1 MELDNLKTLW
11 KEQELPPADDQEQ
24 AELLAMLQKRSRGP
38 IDRMRHNLRVET
50 IMLIATYIPT
60 ILLYILMFEG
70 TLWGISVIMAV
81 ILVIFLVYFYLKNR
95 LLKKMQCVTCEV
107 RSNLAGQIKV
117 LGKYIRFYY
126 WGATL
131 SLVIGWVI
139 AYEVI
144 IYAKHEVHPHMVF
157 SWWFSPAFLL
167 VLLVPLGVGG
177 YFLNRRRANKLYGR
191 HIKKL
196 KELLQEMDEV

>member
-126 WGATL
+126 WGATM

>member
-1 MELDNLKTLW
+1 EAVVM
-11 KEQELPPADDQEQ
+11 
-24 AELLAMLQKRSRGP
+24 
-38 IDRMRHNLRVET
+38 
-50 IMLIATYIPT
+50 IATYIPT
-60 ILLYILMFEG
+60 ILLYIFMFQG

-107 RSNLAGQIKV
+107 RSNLARQLEI
-117 LGKYIRFYY
+117 LGKYIHFYL
-126 WGATL
+126 WGSTF
-131 SLVIGWVI
+131 SLIIGWVI

-144 IYAKHEVHPHMVF
+144 KYAKQEVHPHLVLN
-157 SWWFSPAFLL
+157 WWFQPAFLL
-167 VLLVPLGVGG
+167 ALLVPLGVGS
-177 YFLNRRRANKLYGR
+177 YYLNRRHANKLYGR

>member
-167 VLLVPLGVGG
+167 ILLVPLGVGG

>member
-11 KEQELPPADDQEQ
+11 KEQGLPGDEWEQ
-24 AELLAMLQKRSRGP
+24 ADLLGMLQKRSRGP
-38 IDRMRHNLRVET
+38 IDRMKRNVRVES
-50 IMLIATYIPT
+50 IMLIVTYIPT
-60 ILLYILMFEG
+60 ILLYILMFQG

-95 LLKKMQCVTCEV
+95 LLKKMECVTCEV
-107 RSNLAGQIKV
+107 RSNLAGQIEV
-117 LGKYIRFYY
+117 LGKYVRFYY

-131 SLVIGWVI
+131 SLVIGWII

-144 IYAKHEVHPHMVF
+144 IYAKHEVHPNMVF

-167 VLLVPLGVGG
+167 ALLIPLGVGG

>member
-11 KEQELPPADDQEQ
+11 KEQGPPGDEWEQ
-24 AELLAMLQKRSRGP
+24 TDLLAMLQKRSRGP
-38 IDRMRHNLRVET
+38 IDRMKRNVRIEAV
-50 IMLIATYIPT
+50 MLIVTYIPT
-60 ILLYILMFEG
+60 ILLYILMFQG

-95 LLKKMQCVTCEV
+95 LLKKMECVTCEV
-107 RSNLAGQIKV
+107 RSNLAGQIEI
-117 LGKYIRFYY
+117 LGKYVRFYY
-126 WGATL
+126 WGSTL
-131 SLVIGWVI
+131 SLVIGWII

-144 IYAKHEVHPHMVF
+144 IYAKHEVHPHMIF

-167 VLLVPLGVGG
+167 ALLIPLGIGG